1 MPLDAPALRTRAAGG
16 AATLNREAR
25 TVDVVALSGPAPVP
39 RPAPAPAPEVRGA
52 WIEELDAASA
62 DLTGFGG
69 APVLMDHR
77 NAVDAVV
84 GAVALVRVEG
94 ARIIASVRFDG
105 SAEADRLMDKI
116 QAGSVRGVSLGY
128 SVQAWTRAG
137 ARDGLPVFRATKWTP
152 RELSFTPLG
161 SDPGATV
168 RKEHITMDPETK
180 TAPAKAPEA
189 ESGKD
194 IEGRVGALES
204 KVDGMAATLDE
215 IKAAVTKG
223 TNDNAPAGKDGQDG
237 GQARAAGP
245 GTMHTRAAPVINNRP
260 TTVSGGAD
268 YTDPAVIRRA
278 MAGALAAQFSPLVKP
293 EGMAAQFMRHRALDM
308 VAELEAARGERVN
321 AFDRDA
327 VFNTIFTR
335 AHSTSDFPLLLA
347 DGANKALLAQYQA
360 AEPTYRKLAAKKP
373 MNDFKAHK
381 FLRVGDFPDFV
392 EVAEGA
398 PHERGT
404 ISENRETV
412 TPKEF
417 ATGITIGRRALINDD
432 LGALADFSALIAVRA
447 AAFENGLVYD
457 LLASDGPNMSDG
469 VTLFHVT
476 HSNKAGTGAA
486 ISVTTVGAAVA
497 ALRKMTGLDGMKLN
511 VQPKFLVCGPDTEL
525 TARQVLA
532 AITPT
537 KSGDVNPWA
546 GQLELVV
553 DANITGNRW
562 HVVAD
567 PMQVPSLVYGY
578 VQGAEGPQI
587 HTEIDFDTRGVR
599 VRAGLDFGCGAI
611 DYRGLYLNE
620 GSA

>member
-1 MPLDAPALRTRAAGG
+1 MPLDSTALRTRAAQR
-16 AATLNREAR
+16 AATLDREAR
-25 TVDVVALSGPAPVP
+25 TVEVVALSGLAPVT
-39 RPAPAPAPEVRGA
+39 RPAPAPAHDVRGP
-52 WIEELDAASA
+52 WIEELDAAGA
-62 DLTGFGG
+62 GYVTG

-84 GAVALVRVEG
+84 GTVEG
-94 ARIIASVRFDG
+94 ARVEGDRIIATVRFDA
-105 SAEADRLMDKI
+105 SPEADRLMDKV

-128 SVQAWTRAG
+128 SVQEWRRAG

-161 SDPGATV
+161 SDPGAIV
-168 RKEHITMDPETK
+168 RKEHITMADQAQPTPTGEPNTDG
-180 TAPAKAPEA
+180 AA
-189 ESGKD
+189 S
-194 IEGRVGALES
+194 IEDRVGALETNME
-204 KVDGMAATLDE
+204 GMAATLDE

-223 TNDNAPAGKDGQDG
+223 TNDNDSRSDTATRSVA
-237 GQARAAGP
+237 P
-245 GTMHTRAAPVINNRP
+245 GTVSTRATVINNRP
-260 TTVSGGAD
+260 GSVTGGAD

-278 MAGALAAQFSPLVKP
+278 MADSLAAHFTPLVKP
-293 EGMAAQFMRHRALDM
+293 EGMAAQFMRHRALDF
-308 VAELEAARGERVN
+308 VAELAAVRGERVN
-321 AFDRDA
+321 AFDREA

-335 AHSTSDFPLLLA
+335 AHTTSDFPLLLA
-347 DGANKALLAQYQA
+347 DAANKALLAQYQA
-360 AEPTYRKLAAKKP
+360 AAPTYRQLAAKKP

-381 FLRVGDFPDFV
+381 FLRVGDFPDFQ
-392 EVAEGA
+392 EVAEGGA
-398 PHERGT
+398 HVRGS
-404 ISENRETV
+404 ISETQETV

-417 ATGITIGRRALINDD
+417 ATGITIGRRVLINDD
-432 LGALADFSALIAVRA
+432 LGALADFSALVAVRA
-447 AAFENGLVYD
+447 AAFENSLVYA
-457 LLASDGPNMSDG
+457 LLAGNGPTMSDG
-469 VTLFHVT
+469 VALFHAGS
-476 HSNKAGTGAA
+476 HGNKAGTGGA

-562 HVVAD
+562 HVAAD